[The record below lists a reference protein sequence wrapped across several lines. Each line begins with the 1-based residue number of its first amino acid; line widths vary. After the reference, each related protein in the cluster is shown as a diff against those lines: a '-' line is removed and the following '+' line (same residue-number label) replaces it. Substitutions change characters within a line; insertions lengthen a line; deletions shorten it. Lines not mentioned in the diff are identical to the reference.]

1 MRSGRTGRATEPE
14 APPLPPDQHDAVAA
28 ALAANHHDPTRL
40 LVVLQDVQHHL
51 GYVPATTVG
60 PIAKALGLSRAEV
73 HGVLSFYHDLRT
85 EPPGRHVLR
94 VCQAES
100 CQAAGGAGVWA
111 HLESQLGCPIG
122 DTTADGA
129 LTTEVAY
136 CLGLCA
142 VSPAALL
149 DERPLVRLSS
159 SHVDRLLAEV
169 RASVSERAS

>member
-1 MRSGRTGRATEPE
+1 MRSGRTGRATEPA
-14 APPLPPDQHDAVAA
+14 APPLPAEQLAAVTA
-28 ALAANHHDPTRL
+28 ALDANGNDPTRL
-40 LVVLQDVQHHL
+40 LVVLQDIQGSL
-51 GYVPATTVG
+51 GWIPAATVR

-85 EPPGRHVLR
+85 EPPGRHILR

-100 CQAAGGAGVWA
+100 CQAAGGAAAWE
-111 HLESQLGCPIG
+111 HLEAVLGCPIG

-149 DERPLVRLSS
+149 DERPVARLTVAG
-159 SHVDRLLAEV
+159 VDRLVDQV
-169 RASVSERAS
+169 RTSATGDAS